1 MDPLQPQLDYLTVL
15 MLKNNKKIRPSAFLG
30 ILNCWTLVLSG
41 L

>member
-1 MDPLQPQLDYLTVL
+1 MDPLQPQLHYLTVYV
-15 MLKNNKKIRPSAFLG
+15 KKKKKDPLVFLG